1 MARFRTVSDR
11 SLSLWQSAVTETVQ
25 KQAGVQEPVKT
36 DAEEKETEETEK
48 PIQQCLVEGSCLFTT
63 EQNLILAALGIQV
76 KQEQNTAGNEGTA
89 QGSVEDRHEDK
100 AERKTESSAGVTA
113 GEERAD
119 RHMGDRKVSADEASE
134 GVETEAV
141 MTSPN
146 TGDAVLNLPDTASDM
161 GQASRLMFEA
171 ALAKAEGSEEEAL
184 RLMREA
190 RKYSTG
196 DLAGWLSC
204 ITTYLEY
211 DARYDAPYY
220 RDWKLDGRDI
230 GTYGVV
236 SHVLPGDAKVG
247 LIGDWATG
255 MPDARELIAC
265 ILDQDVDAVIH
276 LGDTYYS
283 GTPEECRR
291 NFKEVFDEVFAKTG
305 KPRIPVYSIPGNH
318 DYYAFGYGFYQEI
331 LDEINRGEPEWKQEA
346 SYFCLRTEDGAW
358 QFLGMDTGR
367 NDYSPYNGINP
378 TYDGPWLEESEVEW
392 HRDKLANFK
401 GSTLLLSHHQLFS
414 QHSAIQGWGAQR
426 PWLNEHLEAAFSP
439 FFDRIAC
446 WFWGHEH
453 NLCLFRDGLM
463 GLAKG
468 RLVGCSAYEETSGK
482 DPYAPYRDDYA
493 EHVPYREEMP
503 RVSQTDGYYNH
514 AFAILEFKREAKEDP
529 ITCAYYEFPSWGS
542 NAPEKRGA
550 KLLMREF
557 IHSKHFNV

>member
-331 LDEINRGEPEWKQEA
+331 LDEINRGNRNGSRRPAISASVRKTAPGNFSAWIRAATIILPTTGLTRLTTGPGWKNPKWSGIATNWRISREA
-346 SYFCLRTEDGAW
+346 RCCCLIT
-358 QFLGMDTGR
+358 
-367 NDYSPYNGINP
+367 S
-378 TYDGPWLEESEVEW
+378 
-392 HRDKLANFK
+392 
-401 GSTLLLSHHQLFS
+401 
-414 QHSAIQGWGAQR
+414 
-426 PWLNEHLEAAFSP
+426 FSP
-439 FFDRIAC
+439 SIAQSRA
-446 WFWGHEH
+446 GV
-453 NLCLFRDGLM
+453 R
-463 GLAKG
+463 
-468 RLVGCSAYEETSGK
+468 SALG
-482 DPYAPYRDDYA
+482 
-493 EHVPYREEMP
+493 
-503 RVSQTDGYYNH
+503 
-514 AFAILEFKREAKEDP
+514 
-529 ITCAYYEFPSWGS
+529 
-542 NAPEKRGA
+542 
-550 KLLMREF
+550 
-557 IHSKHFNV
+557 